1 MKHSRRFWPAC
12 CMAAMPLAAM
22 AQTHDGLVGW
32 FQGVYSENDRAAAE
46 GRGERMLLL
55 YATRGY
61 QHVAADGRRRGLQQS
76 IAQWVALHATLPY
89 GSEMRTVTTV
99 DQVSFEGG
107 GALVRGSLR
116 FEMRYDDLLSGSV
129 ESQRAEGAF
138 EDLWVREGS
147 GWRLQSDRNLPPSI
161 QLARAP

>member
-1 MKHSRRFWPAC
+1 MKRSRRFWLAC
-12 CMAAMPLAAM
+12 CLAAMPLATT
-22 AQTHDGLVGW
+22 AQTRDDRLDW
-32 FQGVYSENDRAAAE
+32 FQAVYSENDRAAAE

-76 IAQWVALHATLPY
+76 IAQWVRLHAILPY
-89 GSEMRTVTTV
+89 GSEMRSVTTV
-99 DQVSFEGG
+99 DSIRFESA
-107 GALVRGSLR
+107 GALVRGSQH

-129 ESQRAEGAF
+129 QSQRAEGAF

-147 GWRLQSDRNLPPSI
+147 GWRLQSDRNLPPPT
-161 QLARAP
+161 QLARAR